1 MTRTP
6 PLAWLYQLDRS
17 QQAALLAKPHGYLPA
32 SVVDR
37 IAGHTTLT
45 RRDETPQQ
53 PRWQLRTAEANLLE
67 DERLRL
73 DAWWGALPRA
83 AREELVATRHT
94 AVPERYRESV
104 LDLVPGG
111 ISTGTDTKS
120 PFTASGIAA
129 AYLEMVHR
137 AQDDV

>member
-17 QQAALLAKPHGYLPA
+17 QQAALLANPHGYLPFG
-32 SVVDR
+32 VVDR
-37 IAGHTTLT
+37 IAGHIAVA

-53 PRWQLRTAEANLLE
+53 PRWQLRAAEANLLE

-73 DAWWGALPRA
+73 DDWWGALPPA
-83 AREELVATRHT
+83 AREELLATRHT
-94 AVPERYRESV
+94 AVPEQYRESV

-111 ISTGTDTKS
+111 IPSGTDMETS
-120 PFTASGIAA
+120 FMASGIAA

-137 AQDDV
+137 TQHEG